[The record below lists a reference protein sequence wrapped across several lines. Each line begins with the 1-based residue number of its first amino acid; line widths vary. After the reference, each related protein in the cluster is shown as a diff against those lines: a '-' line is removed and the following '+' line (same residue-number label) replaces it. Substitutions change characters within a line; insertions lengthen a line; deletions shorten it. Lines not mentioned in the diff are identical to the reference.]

1 MFEDQHQY
9 KLYQLTFQI
18 LKKIISG
25 AHLLLPPPQPIGQ
38 IEPTIWYE
46 PQLTY
51 LTAAA
56 AVISGGI
63 LYSLHQVLVPVK
75 PLHLLLL
82 CG

>member
-38 IEPTIWYE
+38 IEPTI
-46 PQLTY
+46 
-51 LTAAA
+51 
-56 AVISGGI
+56 
-63 LYSLHQVLVPVK
+63 
-75 PLHLLLL
+75 
-82 CG
+82 